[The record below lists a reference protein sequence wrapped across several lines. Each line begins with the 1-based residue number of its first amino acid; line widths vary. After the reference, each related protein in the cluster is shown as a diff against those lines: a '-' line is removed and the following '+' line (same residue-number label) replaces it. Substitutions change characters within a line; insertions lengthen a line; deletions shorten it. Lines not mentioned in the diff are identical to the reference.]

1 MLGQS
6 SELQQHKIQNM
17 IFALPEPEILS
28 YLLITKAIMTVDTV
42 GDGDRLVQVRAHNGI
57 INTFANGFP

>member
-28 YLLITKAIMTVDTV
+28 YLLITTSNNDSREWAMVTGWSRSGLTM
-42 GDGDRLVQVRAHNGI
+42 A
-57 INTFANGFP
+57 